1 MSIGDERGSASIEA
15 AGPVTGRSSRRKRHS
30 LIAPYPG
37 VEQSTMAPAP
47 AALGR
52 SRTAAL
58 IIVSACCLWALI
70 FGVARLLH

>member
-15 AGPVTGRSSRRKRHS
+15 SGPMTGRSFRRKRHS

-37 VEQSTMAPAP
+37 VEQSTMAVAP
-47 AALGR
+47 AAFGR
-52 SRTAAL
+52 RRTAAV
-58 IIVSACCLWALI
+58 IFVSACCLWAVI